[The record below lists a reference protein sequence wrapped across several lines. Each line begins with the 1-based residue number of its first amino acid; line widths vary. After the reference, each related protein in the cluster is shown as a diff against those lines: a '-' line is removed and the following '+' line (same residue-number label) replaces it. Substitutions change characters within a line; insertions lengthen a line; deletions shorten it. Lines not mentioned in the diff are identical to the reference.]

1 MTSTDWLDW
10 HTSYEEDASPLSR
23 RLKSVQRGIRAHL
36 AERTDEPIR
45 AISACAGQGRDL
57 LEVLATHPGRSQVA
71 ARLVELDHRNVA
83 IARAAAKVN
92 GLTGVEVV
100 EGDAG
105 ASDSYAGAVP
115 ADLVLFCGVF
125 GNISDADIE
134 TTIHTLPQF
143 CTPGASVIWTRAR
156 PDRAGGEG
164 IQDDDE
170 PDLLPSIH
178 GWFTDAGFEQVS
190 LDAPEDVT
198 WSVGVHRLTAEPEAL
213 IPGQRL
219 FTFAN

>member
-10 HTSYEEDASPLSR
+10 HTSYEEEASPLSR
-23 RLKSVQRGIRAHL
+23 RLKSVQRAIRAHL
-36 AERTDEPIR
+36 AARDDQPVR

-57 LEVLATHPGRSQVA
+57 LEVLATHPGRGEVA

-105 ASDSYAGAVP
+105 VTDSYAGAVP

-125 GNISDADIE
+125 GNITDSDIE
-134 TTIHTLPQF
+134 TTIHALPQF
-143 CTPGASVIWTRAR
+143 CTPGASVIWTRGR
-156 PDRAGGEG
+156 PDHAGGE
-164 IQDDDE
+164 E
-170 PDLLPSIH
+170 SVSKPDLLPSIH
-178 GWFTDAGFEQVS
+178 KWFTEAGFEQVS
-190 LDAPEDVT
+190 LDTPEDVT
-198 WSVGVHRLTAEPEAL
+198 WSVGVHRLTAEPKPL
-213 IPGQRL
+213 LTGRRL
-219 FTFAN
+219 FTFIR